1 MNITIDP
8 TKEMIEAGAK
18 SLVSW
23 DDECVWPDSWDA
35 ITRSAAR
42 TQAERVWR
50 SMYAEAA
57 TLSLPSEAQARSNLA
72 TGVMYA
78 GLIRRS
84 LKKAHRLVPANDAN
98 SQLIDLINN
107 MDAIAQQIEGLN
119 TATTEK
125 QKLEVTQ

>member
-8 TKEMIEAGAK
+8 TKEMIEAGAQ

-35 ITRSAAR
+35 ITLSAVR
-42 TQAERVWR
+42 THAERVWR

-84 LKKAHRLVPANDAN
+84 LKKAHRLVPAHAN
-98 SQLIDLINN
+98 SQLIDLINH
-107 MDAIAQQIEGLN
+107 MDALAQQIEGLN